1 MIKLDEQFYLDC
13 NYELHRSDN
22 KIIKNK
28 KNVIK
33 EILTKHYGKFFK
45 NEKEL
50 TTNQYIGELKNAVGQ
65 QQFFDFEDKQKQSL
79 EKIFD
84 NIDLFSKNE
93 MPDTLG
99 RIFRHERRENFISDW
114 LAYLL
119 NSEKMGTNILF
130 QSLFHV
136 SGIEGD
142 FIPVGGIER
151 EKDLVLYREDK
162 GTRESCGRIDFF
174 ITTDDAIIGI
184 ENKID
189 CDFTS
194 NNQLEKYSKS
204 LRQIAE
210 TEQKNWYLFLLY
222 PTSNIKI
229 DKKIKTIKNNK
240 NDNQENVKIITYE
253 NLIKNWETIKID
265 CVKSLR
271 QMIIFE
277 DFIKHI
283 KEYIIMNE
291 KQTLNLLALQ
301 FLDDKSK
308 EIEQINLIKSGAIS
322 QLFYYINEKAQEL
335 NDRRDD
341 WKIHISSGVQYIQCS
356 KNHWR
361 PGVHFELVNIPTKE
375 EFSNFPPKNFYLEF
389 HHEGTKNKG
398 AEWENLSKKVKE
410 ENGHCYKLNYK
421 DETEFENAIN
431 EMLQK
436 LWKTAKNY
444 ADEVDKI
451 LENN

>member
-1 MIKLDEQFYLDC
+1 
-13 NYELHRSDN
+13 
-22 KIIKNK
+22 
-28 KNVIK
+28 
-33 EILTKHYGKFFK
+33 
-45 NEKEL
+45 
-50 TTNQYIGELKNAVGQ
+50 
-65 QQFFDFEDKQKQSL
+65 
-79 EKIFD
+79 
-84 NIDLFSKNE
+84 
-93 MPDTLG
+93 
-99 RIFRHERRENFISDW
+99 
-114 LAYLL
+114 
-119 NSEKMGTNILF
+119 
-130 QSLFHV
+130 
-136 SGIEGD
+136 
-142 FIPVGGIER
+142 
-151 EKDLVLYREDK
+151 
-162 GTRESCGRIDFF
+162 
-174 ITTDDAIIGI
+174 
-184 ENKID
+184 
-189 CDFTS
+189 
-194 NNQLEKYSKS
+194 
-204 LRQIAE
+204 
-210 TEQKNWYLFLLY
+210 
-222 PTSNIKI
+222 
-229 DKKIKTIKNNK
+229 
-240 NDNQENVKIITYE
+240 
-253 NLIKNWETIKID
+253 
-265 CVKSLR
+265 
-271 QMIIFE
+271 
-277 DFIKHI
+277 
-283 KEYIIMNE
+283 MNE